1 MFHRNWRLP
10 EQEENL
16 MKDTVASKFAYT
28 AALLFILAMVTIITG
43 VQDEF
48 EGTPPPRVIAYVSLG
63 LTFHFALLPVISALP
78 APAWA
83 KGSGYTWVV
92 VDNMLLMLTLYSTGV
107 EIIAPLRWGIH
118 LATATW
124 IFGAS
129 LAQQGAFR
137 WIGIIVALGMTG
149 ASLGGAFDESAL
161 SLLMGVAGPL
171 LIVWL
176 IMAGV
181 RLGKSEA
188 AQEITSPQNAQN
200 TA

>member
-1 MFHRNWRLP
+1 
-10 EQEENL
+10 
-16 MKDTVASKFAYT
+16 
-28 AALLFILAMVTIITG
+28 MVVIITG
-43 VQDEF
+43 IQDDF
-48 EGTPPPRVIAYVSLG
+48 DGTPPPSVIAYVFAG
-63 LTFHFALLPVISALP
+63 LAFHLALLPVISALP

-92 VDNMLLMLTLYSTGV
+92 VDNMLLLLTLYSAGV

-129 LAQQGAFR
+129 LAQQGASR
-137 WIGIIVALGMTG
+137 WIGFIVALGMTG
-149 ASLGGAFDESAL
+149 ASLGGAFDEAAL

-181 RLGKSEA
+181 RLGKSEK
-188 AQEITSPQNAQN
+188 AQEVELARDLRNPV
-200 TA
+200 

>member
-1 MFHRNWRLP
+1 
-10 EQEENL
+10 
-16 MKDTVASKFAYT
+16 MKDAAASKFAY
-28 AALLFILAMVTIITG
+28 AAVLLFIFGMVIIITG

-48 EGTPPPRVIAYVSLG
+48 EGTPPPRVIAYVLVG
-63 LTFHFALLPVISALP
+63 LAFHFALLPVIAALP

-83 KGSGYTWVV
+83 KGSGYAWVV

-124 IFGAS
+124 VFGAS
-129 LAQQGAFR
+129 LSQQGASR
-137 WIGIIVALGMTG
+137 WIGFIVALGMTG
-149 ASLGGAFDESAL
+149 ASLGGAFNGTAL
-161 SLLMGVAGPL
+161 TLLMGVAGPA

-181 RLGKSEA
+181 RLGQSEA
-188 AQEITSPQNAQN
+188 IQEPQGIRN

>member
-1 MFHRNWRLP
+1 
-10 EQEENL
+10 
-16 MKDTVASKFAYT
+16 MKDTVASKFAYA
-28 AALLFILAMVTIITG
+28 AALFFVFGMVTIITG
-43 VQDEF
+43 VQNEY
-48 EGTPPPRVIAYVSLG
+48 EGSPPPSVIAYVFVG
-63 LTFHFALLPVISALP
+63 LVFHFALLPVISALP
-78 APAWA
+78 APSWA

-92 VDNMLLMLTLYSTGV
+92 VDNMLLMLTLYSTGE

-129 LAQQGAFR
+129 LTQQGASR
-137 WIGIIVALGMTG
+137 WIGFTVALGMSV
-149 ASLGGAFDESAL
+149 ASLGGAFDEAAL
-161 SLLMGVAGPL
+161 SLLMRVAGPF

-188 AQEITSPQNAQN
+188 AQDITSPQDVRNIA
-200 TA
+200 